1 MRDKK
6 GPVNKRVDF
15 LSNKL
20 NKYSIRKFTVG
31 TASILIG
38 SLMYLGTQQEA
49 EAAENNIENPTTL
62 KDNVQSKEVK
72 IEEVTNKD
80 TAPQGVEAKS
90 EVTSNKDTIEHE
102 PSVKAEDISKK
113 EDTPKEVADVAEV
126 QPKSSVTHNAE
137 TPKVRKARSVDEG
150 SFDITRDS
158 KNVVESTPITI
169 QGKEHFE
176 GYGSVD
182 IQKKP
187 TDLGVSE
194 VTRFNVG
201 NESNGLIGA
210 LQLKNK
216 IDFSKDFN
224 FKVRVANNHQSNTTG
239 ADGWGF
245 LFSKGNAE
253 EYLTN
258 GGILGDKGLVN
269 SGGFKIDTGY
279 IYTSSMDKTEKQ
291 AGQGYRGYGAF
302 VKNDSSGN
310 SQMVGENID
319 KSKTNFL
326 NYADNS
332 TNTSDGK
339 FHGQRL
345 NDVILTYV
353 ASTGKMRAEYA
364 GKTWETSITDL
375 GLSKNQAYNF
385 LITSS
390 QRWGLNQGINANGW
404 MRTDLKGSEF
414 TFTPEAPKTITELEK
429 KVEEIPFKKERKF
442 NPDLAPGTEKVTRE
456 GQKGEKTI
464 TTPTL
469 KNPLTGVIISKG
481 EPKEEI
487 TKDPINELTEYG
499 PETIAPGHRDEFDPK
514 LPTGE
519 KEEVPGKPGIK
530 NPETGDVVR
539 PPVDS
544 VTKYGPVKGDSI
556 VEKEEIPFE
565 KERKFNPD
573 LAPGTEKVTRE
584 GQKGEKT
591 ITTPTLKNPL
601 TGEIISKGESKEEI
615 TKDPINELTEYGPE
629 TITPGHRDEF
639 DPKLPTGE
647 KEEVPGKPG
656 IKNPE
661 TGDIVRPPV
670 DSVTKYGPV
679 KGDSI
684 VEKEEIPFEK
694 ERKFNPDLAPGTEK
708 VTREGQKG
716 EKTITTPT
724 PTLKN
729 PLTGEIISKGESKE
743 EITKDPINELTEYGP
758 ETIAPGHR
766 DEFDPKLPIG
776 EKEEVPGKP
785 GIKNPE
791 TGDVVRPP
799 VDSVTKYGPVK
810 GDSIVEKEE
819 IPFEKERK
827 FNPDLAPGTEKV
839 TREGQK
845 GEKTITTPTLKNPLT
860 GVIISKGEPKEEIT
874 KDPINEL
881 TEYGPETITP
891 GHRDEFDPKL
901 PTGEKEEVPGKPGI
915 KNPETGDVVRPPV
928 DSVTKY
934 GPVKGDSIVEKE
946 EIPFKKER
954 KFNPDLAPGTE
965 KVTREGQKGEKTI
978 TTPTLKNPLTGEIIS
993 KGESKEEI
1001 TKDPINELTEYG
1013 PETITPGHRDEFDPK
1028 LPTGEKEEVPGK
1040 PGIKNPETG
1049 DVVRPPVDSVTK
1061 YGPVKGD
1068 SIVEKEEIPFK
1079 KERKFNP
1086 DLAPGTEKV
1095 TREGQKGEKTITTPT
1110 LKNPLTGEIIS
1121 KGESKEEIT
1130 KDPINELT
1138 EYGPET
1144 ITPGHRD
1151 EFDPKLPTGEK
1162 EEVPGKPGIK
1172 NPETGD
1178 VVRPPVD
1185 SVTKYGPVK
1194 GDSIVEKE
1202 EIPFE
1207 KERKFN
1213 PDLAPGTEKVTREGQ
1228 KGEKTITTPTLK
1240 NPLTGEIISKG
1251 ESKEE
1256 ITKDPINELTEYG
1269 PETITPGHRDEF
1281 DPKLPTG
1288 EKEEVP
1294 DKPGIKN
1301 PETGDVVRPP
1311 VDSVTKYGPVKGDSI
1326 VEKEEIP
1333 FEKERKF
1340 NPDLAPGTEKVTR
1353 EGQKGEKTITTP
1365 TLKNP
1370 LTGEIISKGES
1381 KEEITKDPVNELTEF
1396 GGEKIPQGH
1405 KDIFDPNLPTDQTE
1419 KVPGKPGIK
1428 NPDTGKVI
1436 EEPVDDVIKHGP
1448 KTGTPE
1454 TKTVEIPFETKR
1466 EFNPKLQPGEER
1478 VKQEGQPGSK
1488 TITTPITVN
1497 PLTGEKVGEGQPTEE
1512 ITKQPVDK
1520 IVEFGGEKPKD
1531 PKGPE
1536 NPEKPSRPTHP
1547 SGPVNPNNPG
1557 LSKDRAKP
1565 NGPVHSMDK
1574 NDKVKKSKIA
1584 KESVANQ
1591 EKKRAELPKT
1601 GLESTQKG
1609 LIFSSIIGIAGLML
1623 LARRRKN

>member
-102 PSVKAEDISKK
+102 ASVKAEDISKK
-113 EDTPKEVADVAEV
+113 EDTPKEVANVAEV

-137 TPKVRKARSVDEG
+137 APKVRKARSVDEG

-182 IQKKP
+182 IQKNP

-469 KNPLTGVIISKG
+469 KNPLTG
-481 EPKEEI
+481 
-487 TKDPINELTEYG
+487 
-499 PETIAPGHRDEFDPK
+499 
-514 LPTGE
+514 
-519 KEEVPGKPGIK
+519 
-530 NPETGDVVR
+530 
-539 PPVDS
+539 
-544 VTKYGPVKGDSI
+544 
-556 VEKEEIPFE
+556 
-565 KERKFNPD
+565 
-573 LAPGTEKVTRE
+573 
-584 GQKGEKT
+584 
-591 ITTPTLKNPL
+591 
-601 TGEIISKGESKEEI
+601 EIISKGESKEEI
-615 TKDPINELTEYGPE
+615 TKDP
-629 TITPGHRDEF
+629 
-639 DPKLPTGE
+639 
-647 KEEVPGKPG
+647 
-656 IKNPE
+656 
-661 TGDIVRPPV
+661 
-670 DSVTKYGPV
+670 
-679 KGDSI
+679 
-684 VEKEEIPFEK
+684 
-694 ERKFNPDLAPGTEK
+694 
-708 VTREGQKG
+708 
-716 EKTITTPT
+716 
-724 PTLKN
+724 
-729 PLTGEIISKGESKE
+729 
-743 EITKDPINELTEYGP
+743 
-758 ETIAPGHR
+758 
-766 DEFDPKLPIG
+766 
-776 EKEEVPGKP
+776 
-785 GIKNPE
+785 
-791 TGDVVRPP
+791 
-799 VDSVTKYGPVK
+799 
-810 GDSIVEKEE
+810 
-819 IPFEKERK
+819 
-827 FNPDLAPGTEKV
+827 
-839 TREGQK
+839 
-845 GEKTITTPTLKNPLT
+845 
-860 GVIISKGEPKEEIT
+860 
-874 KDPINEL
+874 
-881 TEYGPETITP
+881 
-891 GHRDEFDPKL
+891 
-901 PTGEKEEVPGKPGI
+901 
-915 KNPETGDVVRPPV
+915 
-928 DSVTKY
+928 
-934 GPVKGDSIVEKE
+934 
-946 EIPFKKER
+946 
-954 KFNPDLAPGTE
+954 
-965 KVTREGQKGEKTI
+965 
-978 TTPTLKNPLTGEIIS
+978 
-993 KGESKEEI
+993 
-1001 TKDPINELTEYG
+1001 
-1013 PETITPGHRDEFDPK
+1013 
-1028 LPTGEKEEVPGK
+1028 
-1040 PGIKNPETG
+1040 
-1049 DVVRPPVDSVTK
+1049 
-1061 YGPVKGD
+1061 
-1068 SIVEKEEIPFK
+1068 
-1079 KERKFNP
+1079 
-1086 DLAPGTEKV
+1086 
-1095 TREGQKGEKTITTPT
+1095 
-1110 LKNPLTGEIIS
+1110 
-1121 KGESKEEIT
+1121 
-1130 KDPINELT
+1130 
-1138 EYGPET
+1138 
-1144 ITPGHRD
+1144 
-1151 EFDPKLPTGEK
+1151 
-1162 EEVPGKPGIK
+1162 
-1172 NPETGD
+1172 
-1178 VVRPPVD
+1178 
-1185 SVTKYGPVK
+1185 
-1194 GDSIVEKE
+1194 
-1202 EIPFE
+1202 
-1207 KERKFN
+1207 
-1213 PDLAPGTEKVTREGQ
+1213 
-1228 KGEKTITTPTLK
+1228 
-1240 NPLTGEIISKG
+1240 
-1251 ESKEE
+1251 
-1256 ITKDPINELTEYG
+1256 
-1269 PETITPGHRDEF
+1269 
-1281 DPKLPTG
+1281 
-1288 EKEEVP
+1288 
-1294 DKPGIKN
+1294 
-1301 PETGDVVRPP
+1301 
-1311 VDSVTKYGPVKGDSI
+1311 
-1326 VEKEEIP
+1326 
-1333 FEKERKF
+1333 KF

>member
-102 PSVKAEDISKK
+102 ASVKAEDISKK
-113 EDTPKEVADVAEV
+113 EDTPKEVANVAEV

-137 TPKVRKARSVDEG
+137 APKVRKARSVDEG

-182 IQKKP
+182 IQKNP

-469 KNPLTGVIISKG
+469 KNPLTG
-481 EPKEEI
+481 
-487 TKDPINELTEYG
+487 
-499 PETIAPGHRDEFDPK
+499 
-514 LPTGE
+514 
-519 KEEVPGKPGIK
+519 
-530 NPETGDVVR
+530 
-539 PPVDS
+539 
-544 VTKYGPVKGDSI
+544 
-556 VEKEEIPFE
+556 
-565 KERKFNPD
+565 
-573 LAPGTEKVTRE
+573 
-584 GQKGEKT
+584 
-591 ITTPTLKNPL
+591 
-601 TGEIISKGESKEEI
+601 EIISKGESKEEI
-615 TKDPINELTEYGPE
+615 TKDPINELTEYGP
-629 TITPGHRDEF
+629 
-639 DPKLPTGE
+639 
-647 KEEVPGKPG
+647 
-656 IKNPE
+656 
-661 TGDIVRPPV
+661 
-670 DSVTKYGPV
+670 
-679 KGDSI
+679 
-684 VEKEEIPFEK
+684 
-694 ERKFNPDLAPGTEK
+694 
-708 VTREGQKG
+708 
-716 EKTITTPT
+716 
-724 PTLKN
+724 
-729 PLTGEIISKGESKE
+729 
-743 EITKDPINELTEYGP
+743 
-758 ETIAPGHR
+758 
-766 DEFDPKLPIG
+766 
-776 EKEEVPGKP
+776 
-785 GIKNPE
+785 
-791 TGDVVRPP
+791 
-799 VDSVTKYGPVK
+799 
-810 GDSIVEKEE
+810 
-819 IPFEKERK
+819 
-827 FNPDLAPGTEKV
+827 
-839 TREGQK
+839 
-845 GEKTITTPTLKNPLT
+845 
-860 GVIISKGEPKEEIT
+860 
-874 KDPINEL
+874 
-881 TEYGPETITP
+881 P

-1028 LPTGEKEEVPGK
+1028 LPTGEKEEVPG
-1040 PGIKNPETG
+1040 
-1049 DVVRPPVDSVTK
+1049 
-1061 YGPVKGD
+1061 
-1068 SIVEKEEIPFK
+1068 
-1079 KERKFNP
+1079 
-1086 DLAPGTEKV
+1086 
-1095 TREGQKGEKTITTPT
+1095 
-1110 LKNPLTGEIIS
+1110 
-1121 KGESKEEIT
+1121 
-1130 KDPINELT
+1130 
-1138 EYGPET
+1138 
-1144 ITPGHRD
+1144 
-1151 EFDPKLPTGEK
+1151 
-1162 EEVPGKPGIK
+1162 
-1172 NPETGD
+1172 
-1178 VVRPPVD
+1178 
-1185 SVTKYGPVK
+1185 
-1194 GDSIVEKE
+1194 
-1202 EIPFE
+1202 
-1207 KERKFN
+1207 
-1213 PDLAPGTEKVTREGQ
+1213 
-1228 KGEKTITTPTLK
+1228 
-1240 NPLTGEIISKG
+1240 
-1251 ESKEE
+1251 
-1256 ITKDPINELTEYG
+1256 
-1269 PETITPGHRDEF
+1269 
-1281 DPKLPTG
+1281 
-1288 EKEEVP
+1288 
-1294 DKPGIKN
+1294 KPGIKN

>member
-102 PSVKAEDISKK
+102 ASVKAEDISKK
-113 EDTPKEVADVAEV
+113 EDTPKEVANVAEV

-137 TPKVRKARSVDEG
+137 APKVRKARSVDEG

-182 IQKKP
+182 IQKNP

-353 ASTGKMRAEYA
+353 ASTGKMREEYA

-469 KNPLTGVIISKG
+469 KNPLTG
-481 EPKEEI
+481 
-487 TKDPINELTEYG
+487 
-499 PETIAPGHRDEFDPK
+499 
-514 LPTGE
+514 
-519 KEEVPGKPGIK
+519 
-530 NPETGDVVR
+530 
-539 PPVDS
+539 
-544 VTKYGPVKGDSI
+544 
-556 VEKEEIPFE
+556 
-565 KERKFNPD
+565 
-573 LAPGTEKVTRE
+573 
-584 GQKGEKT
+584 
-591 ITTPTLKNPL
+591 
-601 TGEIISKGESKEEI
+601 EIISKGESKEEI
-615 TKDPINELTEYGPE
+615 TKDPINELTEY
-629 TITPGHRDEF
+629 
-639 DPKLPTGE
+639 
-647 KEEVPGKPG
+647 
-656 IKNPE
+656 
-661 TGDIVRPPV
+661 
-670 DSVTKYGPV
+670 
-679 KGDSI
+679 
-684 VEKEEIPFEK
+684 
-694 ERKFNPDLAPGTEK
+694 
-708 VTREGQKG
+708 
-716 EKTITTPT
+716 
-724 PTLKN
+724 
-729 PLTGEIISKGESKE
+729 
-743 EITKDPINELTEYGP
+743 
-758 ETIAPGHR
+758 
-766 DEFDPKLPIG
+766 
-776 EKEEVPGKP
+776 
-785 GIKNPE
+785 
-791 TGDVVRPP
+791 
-799 VDSVTKYGPVK
+799 
-810 GDSIVEKEE
+810 
-819 IPFEKERK
+819 
-827 FNPDLAPGTEKV
+827 
-839 TREGQK
+839 
-845 GEKTITTPTLKNPLT
+845 
-860 GVIISKGEPKEEIT
+860 
-874 KDPINEL
+874 
-881 TEYGPETITP
+881 
-891 GHRDEFDPKL
+891 
-901 PTGEKEEVPGKPGI
+901 
-915 KNPETGDVVRPPV
+915 
-928 DSVTKY
+928 
-934 GPVKGDSIVEKE
+934 
-946 EIPFKKER
+946 
-954 KFNPDLAPGTE
+954 
-965 KVTREGQKGEKTI
+965 
-978 TTPTLKNPLTGEIIS
+978 
-993 KGESKEEI
+993 
-1001 TKDPINELTEYG
+1001 
-1013 PETITPGHRDEFDPK
+1013 
-1028 LPTGEKEEVPGK
+1028 
-1040 PGIKNPETG
+1040 
-1049 DVVRPPVDSVTK
+1049 
-1061 YGPVKGD
+1061 
-1068 SIVEKEEIPFK
+1068 
-1079 KERKFNP
+1079 
-1086 DLAPGTEKV
+1086 
-1095 TREGQKGEKTITTPT
+1095 
-1110 LKNPLTGEIIS
+1110 
-1121 KGESKEEIT
+1121 
-1130 KDPINELT
+1130 
-1138 EYGPET
+1138 
-1144 ITPGHRD
+1144 
-1151 EFDPKLPTGEK
+1151 
-1162 EEVPGKPGIK
+1162 
-1172 NPETGD
+1172 
-1178 VVRPPVD
+1178 
-1185 SVTKYGPVK
+1185 
-1194 GDSIVEKE
+1194 
-1202 EIPFE
+1202 
-1207 KERKFN
+1207 
-1213 PDLAPGTEKVTREGQ
+1213 
-1228 KGEKTITTPTLK
+1228 
-1240 NPLTGEIISKG
+1240 
-1251 ESKEE
+1251 
-1256 ITKDPINELTEYG
+1256 
-1269 PETITPGHRDEF
+1269 
-1281 DPKLPTG
+1281 
-1288 EKEEVP
+1288 
-1294 DKPGIKN
+1294 
-1301 PETGDVVRPP
+1301 
-1311 VDSVTKYGPVKGDSI
+1311 
-1326 VEKEEIP
+1326 
-1333 FEKERKF
+1333 
-1340 NPDLAPGTEKVTR
+1340 
-1353 EGQKGEKTITTP
+1353 
-1365 TLKNP
+1365 
-1370 LTGEIISKGES
+1370 
-1381 KEEITKDPVNELTEF
+1381 

>member
-1 MRDKK
+1 M
-6 GPVNKRVDF
+6 
-15 LSNKL
+15 
-20 NKYSIRKFTVG
+20 
-31 TASILIG
+31 
-38 SLMYLGTQQEA
+38 
-49 EAAENNIENPTTL
+49 
-62 KDNVQSKEVK
+62 
-72 IEEVTNKD
+72 
-80 TAPQGVEAKS
+80 
-90 EVTSNKDTIEHE
+90 
-102 PSVKAEDISKK
+102 
-113 EDTPKEVADVAEV
+113 
-126 QPKSSVTHNAE
+126 
-137 TPKVRKARSVDEG
+137 
-150 SFDITRDS
+150 
-158 KNVVESTPITI
+158 
-169 QGKEHFE
+169 
-176 GYGSVD
+176 
-182 IQKKP
+182 
-187 TDLGVSE
+187 
-194 VTRFNVG
+194 
-201 NESNGLIGA
+201 IGA

-615 TKDPINELTEYGPE
+615 TKDP
-629 TITPGHRDEF
+629 
-639 DPKLPTGE
+639 
-647 KEEVPGKPG
+647 
-656 IKNPE
+656 
-661 TGDIVRPPV
+661 
-670 DSVTKYGPV
+670 
-679 KGDSI
+679 
-684 VEKEEIPFEK
+684 
-694 ERKFNPDLAPGTEK
+694 
-708 VTREGQKG
+708 
-716 EKTITTPT
+716 
-724 PTLKN
+724 
-729 PLTGEIISKGESKE
+729 
-743 EITKDPINELTEYGP
+743 
-758 ETIAPGHR
+758 
-766 DEFDPKLPIG
+766 
-776 EKEEVPGKP
+776 
-785 GIKNPE
+785 
-791 TGDVVRPP
+791 
-799 VDSVTKYGPVK
+799 
-810 GDSIVEKEE
+810 
-819 IPFEKERK
+819 
-827 FNPDLAPGTEKV
+827 
-839 TREGQK
+839 
-845 GEKTITTPTLKNPLT
+845 
-860 GVIISKGEPKEEIT
+860 
-874 KDPINEL
+874 
-881 TEYGPETITP
+881 
-891 GHRDEFDPKL
+891 
-901 PTGEKEEVPGKPGI
+901 
-915 KNPETGDVVRPPV
+915 
-928 DSVTKY
+928 
-934 GPVKGDSIVEKE
+934 
-946 EIPFKKER
+946 
-954 KFNPDLAPGTE
+954 
-965 KVTREGQKGEKTI
+965 
-978 TTPTLKNPLTGEIIS
+978 
-993 KGESKEEI
+993 
-1001 TKDPINELTEYG
+1001 
-1013 PETITPGHRDEFDPK
+1013 
-1028 LPTGEKEEVPGK
+1028 
-1040 PGIKNPETG
+1040 
-1049 DVVRPPVDSVTK
+1049 
-1061 YGPVKGD
+1061 
-1068 SIVEKEEIPFK
+1068 
-1079 KERKFNP
+1079 
-1086 DLAPGTEKV
+1086 
-1095 TREGQKGEKTITTPT
+1095 
-1110 LKNPLTGEIIS
+1110 
-1121 KGESKEEIT
+1121 
-1130 KDPINELT
+1130 
-1138 EYGPET
+1138 
-1144 ITPGHRD
+1144 
-1151 EFDPKLPTGEK
+1151 
-1162 EEVPGKPGIK
+1162 
-1172 NPETGD
+1172 
-1178 VVRPPVD
+1178 
-1185 SVTKYGPVK
+1185 
-1194 GDSIVEKE
+1194 
-1202 EIPFE
+1202 
-1207 KERKFN
+1207 
-1213 PDLAPGTEKVTREGQ
+1213 
-1228 KGEKTITTPTLK
+1228 
-1240 NPLTGEIISKG
+1240 
-1251 ESKEE
+1251 
-1256 ITKDPINELTEYG
+1256 
-1269 PETITPGHRDEF
+1269 
-1281 DPKLPTG
+1281 
-1288 EKEEVP
+1288 
-1294 DKPGIKN
+1294 
-1301 PETGDVVRPP
+1301 
-1311 VDSVTKYGPVKGDSI
+1311 
-1326 VEKEEIP
+1326 
-1333 FEKERKF
+1333 
-1340 NPDLAPGTEKVTR
+1340 
-1353 EGQKGEKTITTP
+1353 
-1365 TLKNP
+1365 
-1370 LTGEIISKGES
+1370 
-1381 KEEITKDPVNELTEF
+1381 VNELTEF

>member
-80 TAPQGVEAKS
+80 TAPQGIEAKS

-113 EDTPKEVADVAEV
+113 EDTPKEVANVAEV

-169 QGKEHFE
+169 KGKEHFE

-182 IQKKP
+182 IQKNP

-253 EYLTN
+253 EYLNN
-258 GGILGDKGLVN
+258 GGILGNKGMEN
-269 SGGFKIDTGY
+269 TGGFKIDTGF
-279 IYTSSMDKTEKQ
+279 IYTSSMDKSEKQ

-319 KSKTNFL
+319 KPKTNFL

-332 TNTSDGK
+332 TNISDGK

-375 GLSKNQAYNF
+375 GLSKNQTYNF

-414 TFTPEAPKTITELEK
+414 TFTPEVSKTITELEK
-429 KVEEIPFKKERKF
+429 KV
-442 NPDLAPGTEKVTRE
+442 
-456 GQKGEKTI
+456 
-464 TTPTL
+464 
-469 KNPLTGVIISKG
+469 
-481 EPKEEI
+481 
-487 TKDPINELTEYG
+487 
-499 PETIAPGHRDEFDPK
+499 
-514 LPTGE
+514 
-519 KEEVPGKPGIK
+519 
-530 NPETGDVVR
+530 
-539 PPVDS
+539 
-544 VTKYGPVKGDSI
+544 
-556 VEKEEIPFE
+556 EEIPFE

-615 TKDPINELTEYGPE
+615 TKDP
-629 TITPGHRDEF
+629 
-639 DPKLPTGE
+639 
-647 KEEVPGKPG
+647 V
-656 IKNPE
+656 
-661 TGDIVRPPV
+661 
-670 DSVTKYGPV
+670 
-679 KGDSI
+679 
-684 VEKEEIPFEK
+684 
-694 ERKFNPDLAPGTEK
+694 
-708 VTREGQKG
+708 
-716 EKTITTPT
+716 
-724 PTLKN
+724 
-729 PLTGEIISKGESKE
+729 
-743 EITKDPINELTEYGP
+743 NELTEYGP

-766 DEFDPKLPIG
+766 DEFDPKLP
-776 EKEEVPGKP
+776 
-785 GIKNPE
+785 
-791 TGDVVRPP
+791 
-799 VDSVTKYGPVK
+799 
-810 GDSIVEKEE
+810 
-819 IPFEKERK
+819 
-827 FNPDLAPGTEKV
+827 
-839 TREGQK
+839 
-845 GEKTITTPTLKNPLT
+845 
-860 GVIISKGEPKEEIT
+860 
-874 KDPINEL
+874 
-881 TEYGPETITP
+881 
-891 GHRDEFDPKL
+891 
-901 PTGEKEEVPGKPGI
+901 TGEKEEVPG
-915 KNPETGDVVRPPV
+915 
-928 DSVTKY
+928 
-934 GPVKGDSIVEKE
+934 
-946 EIPFKKER
+946 
-954 KFNPDLAPGTE
+954 
-965 KVTREGQKGEKTI
+965 
-978 TTPTLKNPLTGEIIS
+978 
-993 KGESKEEI
+993 
-1001 TKDPINELTEYG
+1001 
-1013 PETITPGHRDEFDPK
+1013 
-1028 LPTGEKEEVPGK
+1028 
-1040 PGIKNPETG
+1040 
-1049 DVVRPPVDSVTK
+1049 
-1061 YGPVKGD
+1061 
-1068 SIVEKEEIPFK
+1068 
-1079 KERKFNP
+1079 
-1086 DLAPGTEKV
+1086 
-1095 TREGQKGEKTITTPT
+1095 
-1110 LKNPLTGEIIS
+1110 
-1121 KGESKEEIT
+1121 
-1130 KDPINELT
+1130 
-1138 EYGPET
+1138 
-1144 ITPGHRD
+1144 
-1151 EFDPKLPTGEK
+1151 
-1162 EEVPGKPGIK
+1162 
-1172 NPETGD
+1172 
-1178 VVRPPVD
+1178 
-1185 SVTKYGPVK
+1185 
-1194 GDSIVEKE
+1194 
-1202 EIPFE
+1202 
-1207 KERKFN
+1207 
-1213 PDLAPGTEKVTREGQ
+1213 
-1228 KGEKTITTPTLK
+1228 
-1240 NPLTGEIISKG
+1240 
-1251 ESKEE
+1251 
-1256 ITKDPINELTEYG
+1256 
-1269 PETITPGHRDEF
+1269 
-1281 DPKLPTG
+1281 
-1288 EKEEVP
+1288 
-1294 DKPGIKN
+1294 KPGIKN

-1478 VKQEGQPGSK
+1478 VKQEGQTGSK

-1520 IVEFGGEKPKD
+1520 IVEFGGEKSKD

-1536 NPEKPSRPTHP
+1536 KSEKPSRPTHP
-1547 SGPVNPNNPG
+1547 SGPVNPDNPG
-1557 LSKDRAKP
+1557 LSKDRVKP
-1565 NGPVHSMDK
+1565 NDPVHSMDK

-1601 GLESTQKG
+1601 GVESTQKG

>member
-62 KDNVQSKEVK
+62 KDNVQLKEVK

-182 IQKKP
+182 IQKKS

-429 KVEEIPFKKERKF
+429 KVEEIPFK
-442 NPDLAPGTEKVTRE
+442 
-456 GQKGEKTI
+456 
-464 TTPTL
+464 
-469 KNPLTGVIISKG
+469 
-481 EPKEEI
+481 
-487 TKDPINELTEYG
+487 
-499 PETIAPGHRDEFDPK
+499 
-514 LPTGE
+514 
-519 KEEVPGKPGIK
+519 
-530 NPETGDVVR
+530 
-539 PPVDS
+539 
-544 VTKYGPVKGDSI
+544 
-556 VEKEEIPFE
+556 
-565 KERKFNPD
+565 
-573 LAPGTEKVTRE
+573 
-584 GQKGEKT
+584 
-591 ITTPTLKNPL
+591 
-601 TGEIISKGESKEEI
+601 
-615 TKDPINELTEYGPE
+615 
-629 TITPGHRDEF
+629 
-639 DPKLPTGE
+639 
-647 KEEVPGKPG
+647 
-656 IKNPE
+656 
-661 TGDIVRPPV
+661 
-670 DSVTKYGPV
+670 
-679 KGDSI
+679 
-684 VEKEEIPFEK
+684 
-694 ERKFNPDLAPGTEK
+694 
-708 VTREGQKG
+708 
-716 EKTITTPT
+716 
-724 PTLKN
+724 
-729 PLTGEIISKGESKE
+729 
-743 EITKDPINELTEYGP
+743 
-758 ETIAPGHR
+758 
-766 DEFDPKLPIG
+766 
-776 EKEEVPGKP
+776 
-785 GIKNPE
+785 
-791 TGDVVRPP
+791 
-799 VDSVTKYGPVK
+799 
-810 GDSIVEKEE
+810 
-819 IPFEKERK
+819 
-827 FNPDLAPGTEKV
+827 
-839 TREGQK
+839 
-845 GEKTITTPTLKNPLT
+845 
-860 GVIISKGEPKEEIT
+860 
-874 KDPINEL
+874 
-881 TEYGPETITP
+881 
-891 GHRDEFDPKL
+891 
-901 PTGEKEEVPGKPGI
+901 
-915 KNPETGDVVRPPV
+915 
-928 DSVTKY
+928 
-934 GPVKGDSIVEKE
+934 
-946 EIPFKKER
+946 
-954 KFNPDLAPGTE
+954 
-965 KVTREGQKGEKTI
+965 
-978 TTPTLKNPLTGEIIS
+978 
-993 KGESKEEI
+993 
-1001 TKDPINELTEYG
+1001 
-1013 PETITPGHRDEFDPK
+1013 
-1028 LPTGEKEEVPGK
+1028 
-1040 PGIKNPETG
+1040 
-1049 DVVRPPVDSVTK
+1049 
-1061 YGPVKGD
+1061 
-1068 SIVEKEEIPFK
+1068 
-1079 KERKFNP
+1079 
-1086 DLAPGTEKV
+1086 
-1095 TREGQKGEKTITTPT
+1095 
-1110 LKNPLTGEIIS
+1110 
-1121 KGESKEEIT
+1121 
-1130 KDPINELT
+1130 
-1138 EYGPET
+1138 
-1144 ITPGHRD
+1144 
-1151 EFDPKLPTGEK
+1151 
-1162 EEVPGKPGIK
+1162 
-1172 NPETGD
+1172 
-1178 VVRPPVD
+1178 
-1185 SVTKYGPVK
+1185 
-1194 GDSIVEKE
+1194 
-1202 EIPFE
+1202 
-1207 KERKFN
+1207 
-1213 PDLAPGTEKVTREGQ
+1213 
-1228 KGEKTITTPTLK
+1228 
-1240 NPLTGEIISKG
+1240 
-1251 ESKEE
+1251 
-1256 ITKDPINELTEYG
+1256 
-1269 PETITPGHRDEF
+1269 
-1281 DPKLPTG
+1281 
-1288 EKEEVP
+1288 
-1294 DKPGIKN
+1294 
-1301 PETGDVVRPP
+1301 
-1311 VDSVTKYGPVKGDSI
+1311 
-1326 VEKEEIP
+1326 
-1333 FEKERKF
+1333 KERKF

>member
-1 MRDKK
+1 M
-6 GPVNKRVDF
+6 
-15 LSNKL
+15 
-20 NKYSIRKFTVG
+20 
-31 TASILIG
+31 
-38 SLMYLGTQQEA
+38 
-49 EAAENNIENPTTL
+49 
-62 KDNVQSKEVK
+62 
-72 IEEVTNKD
+72 
-80 TAPQGVEAKS
+80 
-90 EVTSNKDTIEHE
+90 
-102 PSVKAEDISKK
+102 
-113 EDTPKEVADVAEV
+113 
-126 QPKSSVTHNAE
+126 
-137 TPKVRKARSVDEG
+137 
-150 SFDITRDS
+150 
-158 KNVVESTPITI
+158 
-169 QGKEHFE
+169 
-176 GYGSVD
+176 
-182 IQKKP
+182 
-187 TDLGVSE
+187 
-194 VTRFNVG
+194 
-201 NESNGLIGA
+201 IGA

-429 KVEEIPFKKERKF
+429 KVEEIPFEKERKF

-519 KEEVPGKPGIK
+519 KEEVPG
-530 NPETGDVVR
+530 
-539 PPVDS
+539 
-544 VTKYGPVKGDSI
+544 
-556 VEKEEIPFE
+556 
-565 KERKFNPD
+565 
-573 LAPGTEKVTRE
+573 
-584 GQKGEKT
+584 
-591 ITTPTLKNPL
+591 
-601 TGEIISKGESKEEI
+601 
-615 TKDPINELTEYGPE
+615 
-629 TITPGHRDEF
+629 
-639 DPKLPTGE
+639 
-647 KEEVPGKPG
+647 
-656 IKNPE
+656 
-661 TGDIVRPPV
+661 
-670 DSVTKYGPV
+670 
-679 KGDSI
+679 
-684 VEKEEIPFEK
+684 
-694 ERKFNPDLAPGTEK
+694 
-708 VTREGQKG
+708 
-716 EKTITTPT
+716 
-724 PTLKN
+724 
-729 PLTGEIISKGESKE
+729 
-743 EITKDPINELTEYGP
+743 
-758 ETIAPGHR
+758 
-766 DEFDPKLPIG
+766 
-776 EKEEVPGKP
+776 
-785 GIKNPE
+785 
-791 TGDVVRPP
+791 
-799 VDSVTKYGPVK
+799 
-810 GDSIVEKEE
+810 
-819 IPFEKERK
+819 
-827 FNPDLAPGTEKV
+827 
-839 TREGQK
+839 
-845 GEKTITTPTLKNPLT
+845 
-860 GVIISKGEPKEEIT
+860 
-874 KDPINEL
+874 
-881 TEYGPETITP
+881 
-891 GHRDEFDPKL
+891 
-901 PTGEKEEVPGKPGI
+901 
-915 KNPETGDVVRPPV
+915 
-928 DSVTKY
+928 
-934 GPVKGDSIVEKE
+934 
-946 EIPFKKER
+946 
-954 KFNPDLAPGTE
+954 
-965 KVTREGQKGEKTI
+965 
-978 TTPTLKNPLTGEIIS
+978 
-993 KGESKEEI
+993 
-1001 TKDPINELTEYG
+1001 
-1013 PETITPGHRDEFDPK
+1013 
-1028 LPTGEKEEVPGK
+1028 
-1040 PGIKNPETG
+1040 
-1049 DVVRPPVDSVTK
+1049 
-1061 YGPVKGD
+1061 
-1068 SIVEKEEIPFK
+1068 
-1079 KERKFNP
+1079 
-1086 DLAPGTEKV
+1086 
-1095 TREGQKGEKTITTPT
+1095 
-1110 LKNPLTGEIIS
+1110 
-1121 KGESKEEIT
+1121 
-1130 KDPINELT
+1130 
-1138 EYGPET
+1138 
-1144 ITPGHRD
+1144 
-1151 EFDPKLPTGEK
+1151 
-1162 EEVPGKPGIK
+1162 
-1172 NPETGD
+1172 
-1178 VVRPPVD
+1178 
-1185 SVTKYGPVK
+1185 
-1194 GDSIVEKE
+1194 
-1202 EIPFE
+1202 
-1207 KERKFN
+1207 
-1213 PDLAPGTEKVTREGQ
+1213 
-1228 KGEKTITTPTLK
+1228 
-1240 NPLTGEIISKG
+1240 
-1251 ESKEE
+1251 
-1256 ITKDPINELTEYG
+1256 
-1269 PETITPGHRDEF
+1269 
-1281 DPKLPTG
+1281 
-1288 EKEEVP
+1288 
-1294 DKPGIKN
+1294 KPGIKN

>member
-102 PSVKAEDISKK
+102 ASVKAEDISKK
-113 EDTPKEVADVAEV
+113 EDTPKEVANVAEV

-137 TPKVRKARSVDEG
+137 APKVRKARSVDEG

-182 IQKKP
+182 IQKNP

-469 KNPLTGVIISKG
+469 KNPLTG
-481 EPKEEI
+481 
-487 TKDPINELTEYG
+487 
-499 PETIAPGHRDEFDPK
+499 
-514 LPTGE
+514 
-519 KEEVPGKPGIK
+519 
-530 NPETGDVVR
+530 
-539 PPVDS
+539 
-544 VTKYGPVKGDSI
+544 
-556 VEKEEIPFE
+556 
-565 KERKFNPD
+565 
-573 LAPGTEKVTRE
+573 
-584 GQKGEKT
+584 
-591 ITTPTLKNPL
+591 
-601 TGEIISKGESKEEI
+601 EIISKGESKEEI
-615 TKDPINELTEYGPE
+615 TKDP
-629 TITPGHRDEF
+629 
-639 DPKLPTGE
+639 
-647 KEEVPGKPG
+647 
-656 IKNPE
+656 
-661 TGDIVRPPV
+661 
-670 DSVTKYGPV
+670 
-679 KGDSI
+679 
-684 VEKEEIPFEK
+684 
-694 ERKFNPDLAPGTEK
+694 
-708 VTREGQKG
+708 
-716 EKTITTPT
+716 
-724 PTLKN
+724 
-729 PLTGEIISKGESKE
+729 
-743 EITKDPINELTEYGP
+743 
-758 ETIAPGHR
+758 
-766 DEFDPKLPIG
+766 
-776 EKEEVPGKP
+776 
-785 GIKNPE
+785 
-791 TGDVVRPP
+791 
-799 VDSVTKYGPVK
+799 
-810 GDSIVEKEE
+810 
-819 IPFEKERK
+819 
-827 FNPDLAPGTEKV
+827 
-839 TREGQK
+839 
-845 GEKTITTPTLKNPLT
+845 
-860 GVIISKGEPKEEIT
+860 
-874 KDPINEL
+874 
-881 TEYGPETITP
+881 
-891 GHRDEFDPKL
+891 
-901 PTGEKEEVPGKPGI
+901 
-915 KNPETGDVVRPPV
+915 
-928 DSVTKY
+928 
-934 GPVKGDSIVEKE
+934 
-946 EIPFKKER
+946 
-954 KFNPDLAPGTE
+954 
-965 KVTREGQKGEKTI
+965 
-978 TTPTLKNPLTGEIIS
+978 
-993 KGESKEEI
+993 
-1001 TKDPINELTEYG
+1001 
-1013 PETITPGHRDEFDPK
+1013 
-1028 LPTGEKEEVPGK
+1028 
-1040 PGIKNPETG
+1040 
-1049 DVVRPPVDSVTK
+1049 
-1061 YGPVKGD
+1061 
-1068 SIVEKEEIPFK
+1068 
-1079 KERKFNP
+1079 
-1086 DLAPGTEKV
+1086 
-1095 TREGQKGEKTITTPT
+1095 
-1110 LKNPLTGEIIS
+1110 
-1121 KGESKEEIT
+1121 
-1130 KDPINELT
+1130 
-1138 EYGPET
+1138 
-1144 ITPGHRD
+1144 
-1151 EFDPKLPTGEK
+1151 
-1162 EEVPGKPGIK
+1162 
-1172 NPETGD
+1172 
-1178 VVRPPVD
+1178 
-1185 SVTKYGPVK
+1185 
-1194 GDSIVEKE
+1194 
-1202 EIPFE
+1202 
-1207 KERKFN
+1207 
-1213 PDLAPGTEKVTREGQ
+1213 
-1228 KGEKTITTPTLK
+1228 
-1240 NPLTGEIISKG
+1240 
-1251 ESKEE
+1251 
-1256 ITKDPINELTEYG
+1256 
-1269 PETITPGHRDEF
+1269 
-1281 DPKLPTG
+1281 
-1288 EKEEVP
+1288 
-1294 DKPGIKN
+1294 
-1301 PETGDVVRPP
+1301 
-1311 VDSVTKYGPVKGDSI
+1311 
-1326 VEKEEIP
+1326 
-1333 FEKERKF
+1333 ERKF

>member
-102 PSVKAEDISKK
+102 ASVKAEDISKK
-113 EDTPKEVADVAEV
+113 EDTPKEVANVAEV

-137 TPKVRKARSVDEG
+137 APKVRKARSVDEG

-182 IQKKP
+182 IQKNP

-442 NPDLAPGTEKVTRE
+442 NPDLAPG
-456 GQKGEKTI
+456 
-464 TTPTL
+464 
-469 KNPLTGVIISKG
+469 
-481 EPKEEI
+481 
-487 TKDPINELTEYG
+487 
-499 PETIAPGHRDEFDPK
+499 HRDEFDPK

-647 KEEVPGKPG
+647 KEEVPG
-656 IKNPE
+656 
-661 TGDIVRPPV
+661 
-670 DSVTKYGPV
+670 
-679 KGDSI
+679 
-684 VEKEEIPFEK
+684 
-694 ERKFNPDLAPGTEK
+694 
-708 VTREGQKG
+708 
-716 EKTITTPT
+716 
-724 PTLKN
+724 
-729 PLTGEIISKGESKE
+729 
-743 EITKDPINELTEYGP
+743 
-758 ETIAPGHR
+758 
-766 DEFDPKLPIG
+766 
-776 EKEEVPGKP
+776 
-785 GIKNPE
+785 
-791 TGDVVRPP
+791 
-799 VDSVTKYGPVK
+799 
-810 GDSIVEKEE
+810 
-819 IPFEKERK
+819 
-827 FNPDLAPGTEKV
+827 
-839 TREGQK
+839 
-845 GEKTITTPTLKNPLT
+845 
-860 GVIISKGEPKEEIT
+860 
-874 KDPINEL
+874 
-881 TEYGPETITP
+881 
-891 GHRDEFDPKL
+891 
-901 PTGEKEEVPGKPGI
+901 
-915 KNPETGDVVRPPV
+915 
-928 DSVTKY
+928 
-934 GPVKGDSIVEKE
+934 
-946 EIPFKKER
+946 
-954 KFNPDLAPGTE
+954 
-965 KVTREGQKGEKTI
+965 
-978 TTPTLKNPLTGEIIS
+978 
-993 KGESKEEI
+993 
-1001 TKDPINELTEYG
+1001 
-1013 PETITPGHRDEFDPK
+1013 
-1028 LPTGEKEEVPGK
+1028 
-1040 PGIKNPETG
+1040 
-1049 DVVRPPVDSVTK
+1049 
-1061 YGPVKGD
+1061 
-1068 SIVEKEEIPFK
+1068 
-1079 KERKFNP
+1079 
-1086 DLAPGTEKV
+1086 
-1095 TREGQKGEKTITTPT
+1095 
-1110 LKNPLTGEIIS
+1110 
-1121 KGESKEEIT
+1121 
-1130 KDPINELT
+1130 
-1138 EYGPET
+1138 
-1144 ITPGHRD
+1144 
-1151 EFDPKLPTGEK
+1151 
-1162 EEVPGKPGIK
+1162 
-1172 NPETGD
+1172 
-1178 VVRPPVD
+1178 
-1185 SVTKYGPVK
+1185 
-1194 GDSIVEKE
+1194 
-1202 EIPFE
+1202 
-1207 KERKFN
+1207 
-1213 PDLAPGTEKVTREGQ
+1213 
-1228 KGEKTITTPTLK
+1228 
-1240 NPLTGEIISKG
+1240 
-1251 ESKEE
+1251 
-1256 ITKDPINELTEYG
+1256 
-1269 PETITPGHRDEF
+1269 
-1281 DPKLPTG
+1281 
-1288 EKEEVP
+1288 
-1294 DKPGIKN
+1294 KPGIKN

-1488 TITTPITVN
+1488 AITTPITVN

>member
-1 MRDKK
+1 M
-6 GPVNKRVDF
+6 
-15 LSNKL
+15 
-20 NKYSIRKFTVG
+20 
-31 TASILIG
+31 
-38 SLMYLGTQQEA
+38 
-49 EAAENNIENPTTL
+49 
-62 KDNVQSKEVK
+62 
-72 IEEVTNKD
+72 
-80 TAPQGVEAKS
+80 
-90 EVTSNKDTIEHE
+90 
-102 PSVKAEDISKK
+102 
-113 EDTPKEVADVAEV
+113 
-126 QPKSSVTHNAE
+126 
-137 TPKVRKARSVDEG
+137 
-150 SFDITRDS
+150 
-158 KNVVESTPITI
+158 
-169 QGKEHFE
+169 
-176 GYGSVD
+176 
-182 IQKKP
+182 
-187 TDLGVSE
+187 
-194 VTRFNVG
+194 
-201 NESNGLIGA
+201 IGA

-481 EPKEEI
+481 E
-487 TKDPINELTEYG
+487 
-499 PETIAPGHRDEFDPK
+499 
-514 LPTGE
+514 
-519 KEEVPGKPGIK
+519 
-530 NPETGDVVR
+530 
-539 PPVDS
+539 
-544 VTKYGPVKGDSI
+544 
-556 VEKEEIPFE
+556 
-565 KERKFNPD
+565 
-573 LAPGTEKVTRE
+573 
-584 GQKGEKT
+584 
-591 ITTPTLKNPL
+591 
-601 TGEIISKGESKEEI
+601 SKEEI

-647 KEEVPGKPG
+647 KEEVPG
-656 IKNPE
+656 
-661 TGDIVRPPV
+661 
-670 DSVTKYGPV
+670 
-679 KGDSI
+679 
-684 VEKEEIPFEK
+684 
-694 ERKFNPDLAPGTEK
+694 
-708 VTREGQKG
+708 
-716 EKTITTPT
+716 
-724 PTLKN
+724 
-729 PLTGEIISKGESKE
+729 
-743 EITKDPINELTEYGP
+743 
-758 ETIAPGHR
+758 
-766 DEFDPKLPIG
+766 
-776 EKEEVPGKP
+776 
-785 GIKNPE
+785 
-791 TGDVVRPP
+791 
-799 VDSVTKYGPVK
+799 
-810 GDSIVEKEE
+810 
-819 IPFEKERK
+819 
-827 FNPDLAPGTEKV
+827 
-839 TREGQK
+839 
-845 GEKTITTPTLKNPLT
+845 
-860 GVIISKGEPKEEIT
+860 
-874 KDPINEL
+874 
-881 TEYGPETITP
+881 
-891 GHRDEFDPKL
+891 
-901 PTGEKEEVPGKPGI
+901 
-915 KNPETGDVVRPPV
+915 
-928 DSVTKY
+928 
-934 GPVKGDSIVEKE
+934 
-946 EIPFKKER
+946 
-954 KFNPDLAPGTE
+954 
-965 KVTREGQKGEKTI
+965 
-978 TTPTLKNPLTGEIIS
+978 
-993 KGESKEEI
+993 
-1001 TKDPINELTEYG
+1001 
-1013 PETITPGHRDEFDPK
+1013 
-1028 LPTGEKEEVPGK
+1028 
-1040 PGIKNPETG
+1040 
-1049 DVVRPPVDSVTK
+1049 
-1061 YGPVKGD
+1061 
-1068 SIVEKEEIPFK
+1068 
-1079 KERKFNP
+1079 
-1086 DLAPGTEKV
+1086 
-1095 TREGQKGEKTITTPT
+1095 
-1110 LKNPLTGEIIS
+1110 
-1121 KGESKEEIT
+1121 
-1130 KDPINELT
+1130 
-1138 EYGPET
+1138 
-1144 ITPGHRD
+1144 
-1151 EFDPKLPTGEK
+1151 
-1162 EEVPGKPGIK
+1162 
-1172 NPETGD
+1172 
-1178 VVRPPVD
+1178 
-1185 SVTKYGPVK
+1185 
-1194 GDSIVEKE
+1194 
-1202 EIPFE
+1202 
-1207 KERKFN
+1207 
-1213 PDLAPGTEKVTREGQ
+1213 
-1228 KGEKTITTPTLK
+1228 
-1240 NPLTGEIISKG
+1240 
-1251 ESKEE
+1251 
-1256 ITKDPINELTEYG
+1256 
-1269 PETITPGHRDEF
+1269 
-1281 DPKLPTG
+1281 
-1288 EKEEVP
+1288 
-1294 DKPGIKN
+1294 KPGIKN

>member
-102 PSVKAEDISKK
+102 ASVKAEDISKK
-113 EDTPKEVADVAEV
+113 EDTPKEVANVAEV

-137 TPKVRKARSVDEG
+137 APKVRKARSVDEG

-182 IQKKP
+182 IQKNP

-258 GGILGDKGLVN
+258 GGILGDKSLVN

-429 KVEEIPFKKERKF
+429 KVEEIPFK
-442 NPDLAPGTEKVTRE
+442 
-456 GQKGEKTI
+456 
-464 TTPTL
+464 
-469 KNPLTGVIISKG
+469 
-481 EPKEEI
+481 
-487 TKDPINELTEYG
+487 
-499 PETIAPGHRDEFDPK
+499 
-514 LPTGE
+514 
-519 KEEVPGKPGIK
+519 
-530 NPETGDVVR
+530 
-539 PPVDS
+539 
-544 VTKYGPVKGDSI
+544 
-556 VEKEEIPFE
+556 
-565 KERKFNPD
+565 
-573 LAPGTEKVTRE
+573 
-584 GQKGEKT
+584 
-591 ITTPTLKNPL
+591 
-601 TGEIISKGESKEEI
+601 
-615 TKDPINELTEYGPE
+615 
-629 TITPGHRDEF
+629 
-639 DPKLPTGE
+639 
-647 KEEVPGKPG
+647 
-656 IKNPE
+656 
-661 TGDIVRPPV
+661 
-670 DSVTKYGPV
+670 
-679 KGDSI
+679 
-684 VEKEEIPFEK
+684 
-694 ERKFNPDLAPGTEK
+694 
-708 VTREGQKG
+708 
-716 EKTITTPT
+716 
-724 PTLKN
+724 
-729 PLTGEIISKGESKE
+729 
-743 EITKDPINELTEYGP
+743 
-758 ETIAPGHR
+758 
-766 DEFDPKLPIG
+766 
-776 EKEEVPGKP
+776 
-785 GIKNPE
+785 
-791 TGDVVRPP
+791 
-799 VDSVTKYGPVK
+799 
-810 GDSIVEKEE
+810 
-819 IPFEKERK
+819 
-827 FNPDLAPGTEKV
+827 
-839 TREGQK
+839 
-845 GEKTITTPTLKNPLT
+845 
-860 GVIISKGEPKEEIT
+860 
-874 KDPINEL
+874 
-881 TEYGPETITP
+881 
-891 GHRDEFDPKL
+891 
-901 PTGEKEEVPGKPGI
+901 
-915 KNPETGDVVRPPV
+915 
-928 DSVTKY
+928 
-934 GPVKGDSIVEKE
+934 
-946 EIPFKKER
+946 
-954 KFNPDLAPGTE
+954 
-965 KVTREGQKGEKTI
+965 
-978 TTPTLKNPLTGEIIS
+978 
-993 KGESKEEI
+993 
-1001 TKDPINELTEYG
+1001 
-1013 PETITPGHRDEFDPK
+1013 
-1028 LPTGEKEEVPGK
+1028 
-1040 PGIKNPETG
+1040 
-1049 DVVRPPVDSVTK
+1049 
-1061 YGPVKGD
+1061 
-1068 SIVEKEEIPFK
+1068 
-1079 KERKFNP
+1079 
-1086 DLAPGTEKV
+1086 
-1095 TREGQKGEKTITTPT
+1095 
-1110 LKNPLTGEIIS
+1110 
-1121 KGESKEEIT
+1121 
-1130 KDPINELT
+1130 
-1138 EYGPET
+1138 
-1144 ITPGHRD
+1144 
-1151 EFDPKLPTGEK
+1151 
-1162 EEVPGKPGIK
+1162 
-1172 NPETGD
+1172 
-1178 VVRPPVD
+1178 
-1185 SVTKYGPVK
+1185 
-1194 GDSIVEKE
+1194 
-1202 EIPFE
+1202 
-1207 KERKFN
+1207 
-1213 PDLAPGTEKVTREGQ
+1213 
-1228 KGEKTITTPTLK
+1228 
-1240 NPLTGEIISKG
+1240 
-1251 ESKEE
+1251 
-1256 ITKDPINELTEYG
+1256 
-1269 PETITPGHRDEF
+1269 
-1281 DPKLPTG
+1281 
-1288 EKEEVP
+1288 
-1294 DKPGIKN
+1294 
-1301 PETGDVVRPP
+1301 
-1311 VDSVTKYGPVKGDSI
+1311 
-1326 VEKEEIP
+1326 
-1333 FEKERKF
+1333 KERKF

>member
-1 MRDKK
+1 M
-6 GPVNKRVDF
+6 
-15 LSNKL
+15 
-20 NKYSIRKFTVG
+20 
-31 TASILIG
+31 
-38 SLMYLGTQQEA
+38 
-49 EAAENNIENPTTL
+49 
-62 KDNVQSKEVK
+62 
-72 IEEVTNKD
+72 
-80 TAPQGVEAKS
+80 
-90 EVTSNKDTIEHE
+90 
-102 PSVKAEDISKK
+102 
-113 EDTPKEVADVAEV
+113 
-126 QPKSSVTHNAE
+126 
-137 TPKVRKARSVDEG
+137 
-150 SFDITRDS
+150 
-158 KNVVESTPITI
+158 
-169 QGKEHFE
+169 
-176 GYGSVD
+176 
-182 IQKKP
+182 
-187 TDLGVSE
+187 
-194 VTRFNVG
+194 
-201 NESNGLIGA
+201 IGA

-615 TKDPINELTEYGPE
+615 TKDP
-629 TITPGHRDEF
+629 
-639 DPKLPTGE
+639 
-647 KEEVPGKPG
+647 
-656 IKNPE
+656 
-661 TGDIVRPPV
+661 
-670 DSVTKYGPV
+670 
-679 KGDSI
+679 
-684 VEKEEIPFEK
+684 
-694 ERKFNPDLAPGTEK
+694 
-708 VTREGQKG
+708 
-716 EKTITTPT
+716 
-724 PTLKN
+724 
-729 PLTGEIISKGESKE
+729 
-743 EITKDPINELTEYGP
+743 
-758 ETIAPGHR
+758 
-766 DEFDPKLPIG
+766 
-776 EKEEVPGKP
+776 
-785 GIKNPE
+785 
-791 TGDVVRPP
+791 
-799 VDSVTKYGPVK
+799 
-810 GDSIVEKEE
+810 
-819 IPFEKERK
+819 
-827 FNPDLAPGTEKV
+827 
-839 TREGQK
+839 
-845 GEKTITTPTLKNPLT
+845 
-860 GVIISKGEPKEEIT
+860 
-874 KDPINEL
+874 
-881 TEYGPETITP
+881 
-891 GHRDEFDPKL
+891 
-901 PTGEKEEVPGKPGI
+901 
-915 KNPETGDVVRPPV
+915 
-928 DSVTKY
+928 
-934 GPVKGDSIVEKE
+934 
-946 EIPFKKER
+946 
-954 KFNPDLAPGTE
+954 
-965 KVTREGQKGEKTI
+965 
-978 TTPTLKNPLTGEIIS
+978 
-993 KGESKEEI
+993 
-1001 TKDPINELTEYG
+1001 
-1013 PETITPGHRDEFDPK
+1013 
-1028 LPTGEKEEVPGK
+1028 
-1040 PGIKNPETG
+1040 
-1049 DVVRPPVDSVTK
+1049 
-1061 YGPVKGD
+1061 
-1068 SIVEKEEIPFK
+1068 
-1079 KERKFNP
+1079 
-1086 DLAPGTEKV
+1086 
-1095 TREGQKGEKTITTPT
+1095 
-1110 LKNPLTGEIIS
+1110 
-1121 KGESKEEIT
+1121 
-1130 KDPINELT
+1130 
-1138 EYGPET
+1138 
-1144 ITPGHRD
+1144 
-1151 EFDPKLPTGEK
+1151 
-1162 EEVPGKPGIK
+1162 
-1172 NPETGD
+1172 
-1178 VVRPPVD
+1178 
-1185 SVTKYGPVK
+1185 
-1194 GDSIVEKE
+1194 
-1202 EIPFE
+1202 
-1207 KERKFN
+1207 
-1213 PDLAPGTEKVTREGQ
+1213 
-1228 KGEKTITTPTLK
+1228 
-1240 NPLTGEIISKG
+1240 
-1251 ESKEE
+1251 
-1256 ITKDPINELTEYG
+1256 
-1269 PETITPGHRDEF
+1269 
-1281 DPKLPTG
+1281 
-1288 EKEEVP
+1288 
-1294 DKPGIKN
+1294 
-1301 PETGDVVRPP
+1301 
-1311 VDSVTKYGPVKGDSI
+1311 
-1326 VEKEEIP
+1326 
-1333 FEKERKF
+1333 
-1340 NPDLAPGTEKVTR
+1340 
-1353 EGQKGEKTITTP
+1353 
-1365 TLKNP
+1365 
-1370 LTGEIISKGES
+1370 
-1381 KEEITKDPVNELTEF
+1381 VNELTEF

-1436 EEPVDDVIKHGP
+1436 EEPVDDGIKHGP

>member
-615 TKDPINELTEYGPE
+615 TKDP
-629 TITPGHRDEF
+629 
-639 DPKLPTGE
+639 
-647 KEEVPGKPG
+647 
-656 IKNPE
+656 
-661 TGDIVRPPV
+661 
-670 DSVTKYGPV
+670 
-679 KGDSI
+679 
-684 VEKEEIPFEK
+684 
-694 ERKFNPDLAPGTEK
+694 
-708 VTREGQKG
+708 
-716 EKTITTPT
+716 
-724 PTLKN
+724 
-729 PLTGEIISKGESKE
+729 
-743 EITKDPINELTEYGP
+743 
-758 ETIAPGHR
+758 
-766 DEFDPKLPIG
+766 
-776 EKEEVPGKP
+776 
-785 GIKNPE
+785 
-791 TGDVVRPP
+791 
-799 VDSVTKYGPVK
+799 
-810 GDSIVEKEE
+810 
-819 IPFEKERK
+819 
-827 FNPDLAPGTEKV
+827 
-839 TREGQK
+839 
-845 GEKTITTPTLKNPLT
+845 
-860 GVIISKGEPKEEIT
+860 
-874 KDPINEL
+874 
-881 TEYGPETITP
+881 
-891 GHRDEFDPKL
+891 
-901 PTGEKEEVPGKPGI
+901 
-915 KNPETGDVVRPPV
+915 
-928 DSVTKY
+928 
-934 GPVKGDSIVEKE
+934 
-946 EIPFKKER
+946 
-954 KFNPDLAPGTE
+954 
-965 KVTREGQKGEKTI
+965 
-978 TTPTLKNPLTGEIIS
+978 
-993 KGESKEEI
+993 
-1001 TKDPINELTEYG
+1001 
-1013 PETITPGHRDEFDPK
+1013 
-1028 LPTGEKEEVPGK
+1028 
-1040 PGIKNPETG
+1040 
-1049 DVVRPPVDSVTK
+1049 
-1061 YGPVKGD
+1061 
-1068 SIVEKEEIPFK
+1068 
-1079 KERKFNP
+1079 
-1086 DLAPGTEKV
+1086 
-1095 TREGQKGEKTITTPT
+1095 
-1110 LKNPLTGEIIS
+1110 
-1121 KGESKEEIT
+1121 
-1130 KDPINELT
+1130 
-1138 EYGPET
+1138 
-1144 ITPGHRD
+1144 
-1151 EFDPKLPTGEK
+1151 
-1162 EEVPGKPGIK
+1162 
-1172 NPETGD
+1172 
-1178 VVRPPVD
+1178 
-1185 SVTKYGPVK
+1185 
-1194 GDSIVEKE
+1194 
-1202 EIPFE
+1202 
-1207 KERKFN
+1207 
-1213 PDLAPGTEKVTREGQ
+1213 
-1228 KGEKTITTPTLK
+1228 
-1240 NPLTGEIISKG
+1240 
-1251 ESKEE
+1251 
-1256 ITKDPINELTEYG
+1256 
-1269 PETITPGHRDEF
+1269 
-1281 DPKLPTG
+1281 
-1288 EKEEVP
+1288 
-1294 DKPGIKN
+1294 
-1301 PETGDVVRPP
+1301 
-1311 VDSVTKYGPVKGDSI
+1311 
-1326 VEKEEIP
+1326 
-1333 FEKERKF
+1333 
-1340 NPDLAPGTEKVTR
+1340 GTEKVTR

>member
-102 PSVKAEDISKK
+102 ASVKAEDISKK
-113 EDTPKEVADVAEV
+113 EDTPKEVANVAEV

-137 TPKVRKARSVDEG
+137 APKVRKARSVDEG

-182 IQKKP
+182 IQKNP

-469 KNPLTGVIISKG
+469 KNPLTG
-481 EPKEEI
+481 
-487 TKDPINELTEYG
+487 
-499 PETIAPGHRDEFDPK
+499 
-514 LPTGE
+514 
-519 KEEVPGKPGIK
+519 
-530 NPETGDVVR
+530 
-539 PPVDS
+539 
-544 VTKYGPVKGDSI
+544 
-556 VEKEEIPFE
+556 
-565 KERKFNPD
+565 
-573 LAPGTEKVTRE
+573 
-584 GQKGEKT
+584 
-591 ITTPTLKNPL
+591 
-601 TGEIISKGESKEEI
+601 EIISKGESKEEI
-615 TKDPINELTEYGPE
+615 TKDPINELTEY
-629 TITPGHRDEF
+629 
-639 DPKLPTGE
+639 
-647 KEEVPGKPG
+647 
-656 IKNPE
+656 
-661 TGDIVRPPV
+661 
-670 DSVTKYGPV
+670 
-679 KGDSI
+679 
-684 VEKEEIPFEK
+684 
-694 ERKFNPDLAPGTEK
+694 
-708 VTREGQKG
+708 
-716 EKTITTPT
+716 
-724 PTLKN
+724 
-729 PLTGEIISKGESKE
+729 
-743 EITKDPINELTEYGP
+743 
-758 ETIAPGHR
+758 
-766 DEFDPKLPIG
+766 
-776 EKEEVPGKP
+776 
-785 GIKNPE
+785 
-791 TGDVVRPP
+791 
-799 VDSVTKYGPVK
+799 
-810 GDSIVEKEE
+810 
-819 IPFEKERK
+819 
-827 FNPDLAPGTEKV
+827 
-839 TREGQK
+839 
-845 GEKTITTPTLKNPLT
+845 
-860 GVIISKGEPKEEIT
+860 
-874 KDPINEL
+874 
-881 TEYGPETITP
+881 
-891 GHRDEFDPKL
+891 
-901 PTGEKEEVPGKPGI
+901 
-915 KNPETGDVVRPPV
+915 
-928 DSVTKY
+928 
-934 GPVKGDSIVEKE
+934 
-946 EIPFKKER
+946 
-954 KFNPDLAPGTE
+954 
-965 KVTREGQKGEKTI
+965 
-978 TTPTLKNPLTGEIIS
+978 
-993 KGESKEEI
+993 
-1001 TKDPINELTEYG
+1001 
-1013 PETITPGHRDEFDPK
+1013 
-1028 LPTGEKEEVPGK
+1028 
-1040 PGIKNPETG
+1040 
-1049 DVVRPPVDSVTK
+1049 
-1061 YGPVKGD
+1061 
-1068 SIVEKEEIPFK
+1068 
-1079 KERKFNP
+1079 
-1086 DLAPGTEKV
+1086 
-1095 TREGQKGEKTITTPT
+1095 
-1110 LKNPLTGEIIS
+1110 
-1121 KGESKEEIT
+1121 
-1130 KDPINELT
+1130 
-1138 EYGPET
+1138 
-1144 ITPGHRD
+1144 
-1151 EFDPKLPTGEK
+1151 
-1162 EEVPGKPGIK
+1162 
-1172 NPETGD
+1172 
-1178 VVRPPVD
+1178 
-1185 SVTKYGPVK
+1185 
-1194 GDSIVEKE
+1194 
-1202 EIPFE
+1202 
-1207 KERKFN
+1207 
-1213 PDLAPGTEKVTREGQ
+1213 
-1228 KGEKTITTPTLK
+1228 
-1240 NPLTGEIISKG
+1240 
-1251 ESKEE
+1251 
-1256 ITKDPINELTEYG
+1256 
-1269 PETITPGHRDEF
+1269 
-1281 DPKLPTG
+1281 
-1288 EKEEVP
+1288 
-1294 DKPGIKN
+1294 
-1301 PETGDVVRPP
+1301 
-1311 VDSVTKYGPVKGDSI
+1311 
-1326 VEKEEIP
+1326 
-1333 FEKERKF
+1333 
-1340 NPDLAPGTEKVTR
+1340 
-1353 EGQKGEKTITTP
+1353 
-1365 TLKNP
+1365 
-1370 LTGEIISKGES
+1370 
-1381 KEEITKDPVNELTEF
+1381 

>member
-102 PSVKAEDISKK
+102 ASVKAEDISKK
-113 EDTPKEVADVAEV
+113 EDTPKEVANVAEV

-137 TPKVRKARSVDEG
+137 APKVRKARSVDEG

-182 IQKKP
+182 IQKNP

-469 KNPLTGVIISKG
+469 KNPLTGEIISKG
-481 EPKEEI
+481 ESKEEI

-573 LAPGTEKVTRE
+573 LAPG
-584 GQKGEKT
+584 
-591 ITTPTLKNPL
+591 
-601 TGEIISKGESKEEI
+601 
-615 TKDPINELTEYGPE
+615 
-629 TITPGHRDEF
+629 
-639 DPKLPTGE
+639 
-647 KEEVPGKPG
+647 
-656 IKNPE
+656 
-661 TGDIVRPPV
+661 
-670 DSVTKYGPV
+670 
-679 KGDSI
+679 
-684 VEKEEIPFEK
+684 
-694 ERKFNPDLAPGTEK
+694 
-708 VTREGQKG
+708 
-716 EKTITTPT
+716 
-724 PTLKN
+724 
-729 PLTGEIISKGESKE
+729 
-743 EITKDPINELTEYGP
+743 
-758 ETIAPGHR
+758 
-766 DEFDPKLPIG
+766 
-776 EKEEVPGKP
+776 
-785 GIKNPE
+785 
-791 TGDVVRPP
+791 
-799 VDSVTKYGPVK
+799 
-810 GDSIVEKEE
+810 
-819 IPFEKERK
+819 
-827 FNPDLAPGTEKV
+827 
-839 TREGQK
+839 
-845 GEKTITTPTLKNPLT
+845 
-860 GVIISKGEPKEEIT
+860 
-874 KDPINEL
+874 
-881 TEYGPETITP
+881 
-891 GHRDEFDPKL
+891 
-901 PTGEKEEVPGKPGI
+901 
-915 KNPETGDVVRPPV
+915 
-928 DSVTKY
+928 
-934 GPVKGDSIVEKE
+934 
-946 EIPFKKER
+946 
-954 KFNPDLAPGTE
+954 
-965 KVTREGQKGEKTI
+965 
-978 TTPTLKNPLTGEIIS
+978 
-993 KGESKEEI
+993 
-1001 TKDPINELTEYG
+1001 
-1013 PETITPGHRDEFDPK
+1013 
-1028 LPTGEKEEVPGK
+1028 
-1040 PGIKNPETG
+1040 
-1049 DVVRPPVDSVTK
+1049 
-1061 YGPVKGD
+1061 
-1068 SIVEKEEIPFK
+1068 
-1079 KERKFNP
+1079 
-1086 DLAPGTEKV
+1086 
-1095 TREGQKGEKTITTPT
+1095 
-1110 LKNPLTGEIIS
+1110 
-1121 KGESKEEIT
+1121 
-1130 KDPINELT
+1130 
-1138 EYGPET
+1138 
-1144 ITPGHRD
+1144 
-1151 EFDPKLPTGEK
+1151 
-1162 EEVPGKPGIK
+1162 
-1172 NPETGD
+1172 
-1178 VVRPPVD
+1178 
-1185 SVTKYGPVK
+1185 
-1194 GDSIVEKE
+1194 
-1202 EIPFE
+1202 
-1207 KERKFN
+1207 
-1213 PDLAPGTEKVTREGQ
+1213 
-1228 KGEKTITTPTLK
+1228 
-1240 NPLTGEIISKG
+1240 
-1251 ESKEE
+1251 
-1256 ITKDPINELTEYG
+1256 
-1269 PETITPGHRDEF
+1269 
-1281 DPKLPTG
+1281 
-1288 EKEEVP
+1288 
-1294 DKPGIKN
+1294 
-1301 PETGDVVRPP
+1301 
-1311 VDSVTKYGPVKGDSI
+1311 
-1326 VEKEEIP
+1326 
-1333 FEKERKF
+1333 KF

>member
-102 PSVKAEDISKK
+102 ASVKAEDISKK
-113 EDTPKEVADVAEV
+113 EDTPKEVANVAEV

-137 TPKVRKARSVDEG
+137 APKVRKARSVDEG

-182 IQKKP
+182 IQKNP

-469 KNPLTGVIISKG
+469 KNPLTG
-481 EPKEEI
+481 
-487 TKDPINELTEYG
+487 
-499 PETIAPGHRDEFDPK
+499 
-514 LPTGE
+514 
-519 KEEVPGKPGIK
+519 
-530 NPETGDVVR
+530 
-539 PPVDS
+539 
-544 VTKYGPVKGDSI
+544 
-556 VEKEEIPFE
+556 
-565 KERKFNPD
+565 
-573 LAPGTEKVTRE
+573 
-584 GQKGEKT
+584 
-591 ITTPTLKNPL
+591 
-601 TGEIISKGESKEEI
+601 EIISKGESKEEI
-615 TKDPINELTEYGPE
+615 TKDPINELTEY
-629 TITPGHRDEF
+629 
-639 DPKLPTGE
+639 
-647 KEEVPGKPG
+647 
-656 IKNPE
+656 
-661 TGDIVRPPV
+661 
-670 DSVTKYGPV
+670 
-679 KGDSI
+679 
-684 VEKEEIPFEK
+684 
-694 ERKFNPDLAPGTEK
+694 
-708 VTREGQKG
+708 
-716 EKTITTPT
+716 
-724 PTLKN
+724 
-729 PLTGEIISKGESKE
+729 
-743 EITKDPINELTEYGP
+743 
-758 ETIAPGHR
+758 
-766 DEFDPKLPIG
+766 
-776 EKEEVPGKP
+776 
-785 GIKNPE
+785 
-791 TGDVVRPP
+791 
-799 VDSVTKYGPVK
+799 
-810 GDSIVEKEE
+810 
-819 IPFEKERK
+819 
-827 FNPDLAPGTEKV
+827 
-839 TREGQK
+839 
-845 GEKTITTPTLKNPLT
+845 
-860 GVIISKGEPKEEIT
+860 
-874 KDPINEL
+874 
-881 TEYGPETITP
+881 
-891 GHRDEFDPKL
+891 
-901 PTGEKEEVPGKPGI
+901 
-915 KNPETGDVVRPPV
+915 
-928 DSVTKY
+928 
-934 GPVKGDSIVEKE
+934 
-946 EIPFKKER
+946 
-954 KFNPDLAPGTE
+954 
-965 KVTREGQKGEKTI
+965 
-978 TTPTLKNPLTGEIIS
+978 
-993 KGESKEEI
+993 
-1001 TKDPINELTEYG
+1001 
-1013 PETITPGHRDEFDPK
+1013 
-1028 LPTGEKEEVPGK
+1028 
-1040 PGIKNPETG
+1040 
-1049 DVVRPPVDSVTK
+1049 
-1061 YGPVKGD
+1061 
-1068 SIVEKEEIPFK
+1068 
-1079 KERKFNP
+1079 
-1086 DLAPGTEKV
+1086 
-1095 TREGQKGEKTITTPT
+1095 
-1110 LKNPLTGEIIS
+1110 
-1121 KGESKEEIT
+1121 
-1130 KDPINELT
+1130 
-1138 EYGPET
+1138 
-1144 ITPGHRD
+1144 
-1151 EFDPKLPTGEK
+1151 
-1162 EEVPGKPGIK
+1162 
-1172 NPETGD
+1172 
-1178 VVRPPVD
+1178 
-1185 SVTKYGPVK
+1185 
-1194 GDSIVEKE
+1194 
-1202 EIPFE
+1202 
-1207 KERKFN
+1207 
-1213 PDLAPGTEKVTREGQ
+1213 
-1228 KGEKTITTPTLK
+1228 
-1240 NPLTGEIISKG
+1240 
-1251 ESKEE
+1251 
-1256 ITKDPINELTEYG
+1256 
-1269 PETITPGHRDEF
+1269 
-1281 DPKLPTG
+1281 
-1288 EKEEVP
+1288 
-1294 DKPGIKN
+1294 
-1301 PETGDVVRPP
+1301 
-1311 VDSVTKYGPVKGDSI
+1311 
-1326 VEKEEIP
+1326 
-1333 FEKERKF
+1333 
-1340 NPDLAPGTEKVTR
+1340 
-1353 EGQKGEKTITTP
+1353 
-1365 TLKNP
+1365 
-1370 LTGEIISKGES
+1370 
-1381 KEEITKDPVNELTEF
+1381 

-1448 KTGTPE
+1448 KTGTLE

>member
-102 PSVKAEDISKK
+102 ASVKAEDISKK
-113 EDTPKEVADVAEV
+113 EDTPKEVANVAEV

-137 TPKVRKARSVDEG
+137 APKVRKARSVDEG

-182 IQKKP
+182 IQKNP

-442 NPDLAPGTEKVTRE
+442 NPDLAPG
-456 GQKGEKTI
+456 
-464 TTPTL
+464 
-469 KNPLTGVIISKG
+469 
-481 EPKEEI
+481 
-487 TKDPINELTEYG
+487 
-499 PETIAPGHRDEFDPK
+499 HRDEFDPK

-519 KEEVPGKPGIK
+519 KEEVPG
-530 NPETGDVVR
+530 
-539 PPVDS
+539 
-544 VTKYGPVKGDSI
+544 
-556 VEKEEIPFE
+556 
-565 KERKFNPD
+565 
-573 LAPGTEKVTRE
+573 
-584 GQKGEKT
+584 
-591 ITTPTLKNPL
+591 
-601 TGEIISKGESKEEI
+601 
-615 TKDPINELTEYGPE
+615 
-629 TITPGHRDEF
+629 
-639 DPKLPTGE
+639 
-647 KEEVPGKPG
+647 
-656 IKNPE
+656 
-661 TGDIVRPPV
+661 
-670 DSVTKYGPV
+670 
-679 KGDSI
+679 
-684 VEKEEIPFEK
+684 
-694 ERKFNPDLAPGTEK
+694 
-708 VTREGQKG
+708 
-716 EKTITTPT
+716 
-724 PTLKN
+724 
-729 PLTGEIISKGESKE
+729 
-743 EITKDPINELTEYGP
+743 
-758 ETIAPGHR
+758 
-766 DEFDPKLPIG
+766 
-776 EKEEVPGKP
+776 
-785 GIKNPE
+785 
-791 TGDVVRPP
+791 
-799 VDSVTKYGPVK
+799 
-810 GDSIVEKEE
+810 
-819 IPFEKERK
+819 
-827 FNPDLAPGTEKV
+827 
-839 TREGQK
+839 
-845 GEKTITTPTLKNPLT
+845 
-860 GVIISKGEPKEEIT
+860 
-874 KDPINEL
+874 
-881 TEYGPETITP
+881 
-891 GHRDEFDPKL
+891 
-901 PTGEKEEVPGKPGI
+901 
-915 KNPETGDVVRPPV
+915 
-928 DSVTKY
+928 
-934 GPVKGDSIVEKE
+934 
-946 EIPFKKER
+946 
-954 KFNPDLAPGTE
+954 
-965 KVTREGQKGEKTI
+965 
-978 TTPTLKNPLTGEIIS
+978 
-993 KGESKEEI
+993 
-1001 TKDPINELTEYG
+1001 
-1013 PETITPGHRDEFDPK
+1013 
-1028 LPTGEKEEVPGK
+1028 
-1040 PGIKNPETG
+1040 
-1049 DVVRPPVDSVTK
+1049 
-1061 YGPVKGD
+1061 
-1068 SIVEKEEIPFK
+1068 
-1079 KERKFNP
+1079 
-1086 DLAPGTEKV
+1086 
-1095 TREGQKGEKTITTPT
+1095 
-1110 LKNPLTGEIIS
+1110 
-1121 KGESKEEIT
+1121 
-1130 KDPINELT
+1130 
-1138 EYGPET
+1138 
-1144 ITPGHRD
+1144 
-1151 EFDPKLPTGEK
+1151 
-1162 EEVPGKPGIK
+1162 
-1172 NPETGD
+1172 
-1178 VVRPPVD
+1178 
-1185 SVTKYGPVK
+1185 
-1194 GDSIVEKE
+1194 
-1202 EIPFE
+1202 
-1207 KERKFN
+1207 
-1213 PDLAPGTEKVTREGQ
+1213 
-1228 KGEKTITTPTLK
+1228 
-1240 NPLTGEIISKG
+1240 
-1251 ESKEE
+1251 
-1256 ITKDPINELTEYG
+1256 
-1269 PETITPGHRDEF
+1269 
-1281 DPKLPTG
+1281 
-1288 EKEEVP
+1288 
-1294 DKPGIKN
+1294 KPGIKN

-1557 LSKDRAKP
+1557 LSKDRAKS

>member
-102 PSVKAEDISKK
+102 ASVKAEDISKK
-113 EDTPKEVADVAEV
+113 EDTPKEVANVAEV

-137 TPKVRKARSVDEG
+137 APKVRKARSVDEG

-182 IQKKP
+182 IQKNP

-364 GKTWETSITDL
+364 GKMRAEYAGKTWETSITDL

-469 KNPLTGVIISKG
+469 KNPLTG
-481 EPKEEI
+481 
-487 TKDPINELTEYG
+487 
-499 PETIAPGHRDEFDPK
+499 
-514 LPTGE
+514 
-519 KEEVPGKPGIK
+519 
-530 NPETGDVVR
+530 
-539 PPVDS
+539 
-544 VTKYGPVKGDSI
+544 
-556 VEKEEIPFE
+556 
-565 KERKFNPD
+565 
-573 LAPGTEKVTRE
+573 
-584 GQKGEKT
+584 
-591 ITTPTLKNPL
+591 
-601 TGEIISKGESKEEI
+601 EIISKGESKEEI

-647 KEEVPGKPG
+647 KEEVPG
-656 IKNPE
+656 
-661 TGDIVRPPV
+661 
-670 DSVTKYGPV
+670 
-679 KGDSI
+679 
-684 VEKEEIPFEK
+684 
-694 ERKFNPDLAPGTEK
+694 
-708 VTREGQKG
+708 
-716 EKTITTPT
+716 
-724 PTLKN
+724 
-729 PLTGEIISKGESKE
+729 
-743 EITKDPINELTEYGP
+743 
-758 ETIAPGHR
+758 
-766 DEFDPKLPIG
+766 
-776 EKEEVPGKP
+776 
-785 GIKNPE
+785 
-791 TGDVVRPP
+791 
-799 VDSVTKYGPVK
+799 
-810 GDSIVEKEE
+810 
-819 IPFEKERK
+819 
-827 FNPDLAPGTEKV
+827 
-839 TREGQK
+839 
-845 GEKTITTPTLKNPLT
+845 
-860 GVIISKGEPKEEIT
+860 
-874 KDPINEL
+874 
-881 TEYGPETITP
+881 
-891 GHRDEFDPKL
+891 
-901 PTGEKEEVPGKPGI
+901 
-915 KNPETGDVVRPPV
+915 
-928 DSVTKY
+928 
-934 GPVKGDSIVEKE
+934 
-946 EIPFKKER
+946 
-954 KFNPDLAPGTE
+954 
-965 KVTREGQKGEKTI
+965 
-978 TTPTLKNPLTGEIIS
+978 
-993 KGESKEEI
+993 
-1001 TKDPINELTEYG
+1001 
-1013 PETITPGHRDEFDPK
+1013 
-1028 LPTGEKEEVPGK
+1028 
-1040 PGIKNPETG
+1040 
-1049 DVVRPPVDSVTK
+1049 
-1061 YGPVKGD
+1061 
-1068 SIVEKEEIPFK
+1068 
-1079 KERKFNP
+1079 
-1086 DLAPGTEKV
+1086 
-1095 TREGQKGEKTITTPT
+1095 
-1110 LKNPLTGEIIS
+1110 
-1121 KGESKEEIT
+1121 
-1130 KDPINELT
+1130 
-1138 EYGPET
+1138 
-1144 ITPGHRD
+1144 
-1151 EFDPKLPTGEK
+1151 
-1162 EEVPGKPGIK
+1162 
-1172 NPETGD
+1172 
-1178 VVRPPVD
+1178 
-1185 SVTKYGPVK
+1185 
-1194 GDSIVEKE
+1194 
-1202 EIPFE
+1202 
-1207 KERKFN
+1207 
-1213 PDLAPGTEKVTREGQ
+1213 
-1228 KGEKTITTPTLK
+1228 
-1240 NPLTGEIISKG
+1240 
-1251 ESKEE
+1251 
-1256 ITKDPINELTEYG
+1256 
-1269 PETITPGHRDEF
+1269 
-1281 DPKLPTG
+1281 
-1288 EKEEVP
+1288 
-1294 DKPGIKN
+1294 KPGIKN

>member
-102 PSVKAEDISKK
+102 ASVKAEDISKK
-113 EDTPKEVADVAEV
+113 EDTPKEVANVAEV

-137 TPKVRKARSVDEG
+137 APKVRKARSVDEG

-182 IQKKP
+182 IQKNP

-469 KNPLTGVIISKG
+469 KNPLTG
-481 EPKEEI
+481 
-487 TKDPINELTEYG
+487 
-499 PETIAPGHRDEFDPK
+499 
-514 LPTGE
+514 
-519 KEEVPGKPGIK
+519 
-530 NPETGDVVR
+530 
-539 PPVDS
+539 
-544 VTKYGPVKGDSI
+544 
-556 VEKEEIPFE
+556 
-565 KERKFNPD
+565 
-573 LAPGTEKVTRE
+573 
-584 GQKGEKT
+584 
-591 ITTPTLKNPL
+591 
-601 TGEIISKGESKEEI
+601 EIISKGESKEEI
-615 TKDPINELTEYGPE
+615 TKDPI
-629 TITPGHRDEF
+629 
-639 DPKLPTGE
+639 
-647 KEEVPGKPG
+647 
-656 IKNPE
+656 
-661 TGDIVRPPV
+661 
-670 DSVTKYGPV
+670 
-679 KGDSI
+679 
-684 VEKEEIPFEK
+684 
-694 ERKFNPDLAPGTEK
+694 
-708 VTREGQKG
+708 
-716 EKTITTPT
+716 
-724 PTLKN
+724 
-729 PLTGEIISKGESKE
+729 
-743 EITKDPINELTEYGP
+743 
-758 ETIAPGHR
+758 
-766 DEFDPKLPIG
+766 
-776 EKEEVPGKP
+776 
-785 GIKNPE
+785 
-791 TGDVVRPP
+791 
-799 VDSVTKYGPVK
+799 
-810 GDSIVEKEE
+810 
-819 IPFEKERK
+819 
-827 FNPDLAPGTEKV
+827 
-839 TREGQK
+839 
-845 GEKTITTPTLKNPLT
+845 
-860 GVIISKGEPKEEIT
+860 
-874 KDPINEL
+874 
-881 TEYGPETITP
+881 
-891 GHRDEFDPKL
+891 
-901 PTGEKEEVPGKPGI
+901 
-915 KNPETGDVVRPPV
+915 
-928 DSVTKY
+928 
-934 GPVKGDSIVEKE
+934 
-946 EIPFKKER
+946 
-954 KFNPDLAPGTE
+954 
-965 KVTREGQKGEKTI
+965 
-978 TTPTLKNPLTGEIIS
+978 
-993 KGESKEEI
+993 
-1001 TKDPINELTEYG
+1001 
-1013 PETITPGHRDEFDPK
+1013 
-1028 LPTGEKEEVPGK
+1028 
-1040 PGIKNPETG
+1040 
-1049 DVVRPPVDSVTK
+1049 
-1061 YGPVKGD
+1061 
-1068 SIVEKEEIPFK
+1068 
-1079 KERKFNP
+1079 
-1086 DLAPGTEKV
+1086 
-1095 TREGQKGEKTITTPT
+1095 
-1110 LKNPLTGEIIS
+1110 
-1121 KGESKEEIT
+1121 
-1130 KDPINELT
+1130 
-1138 EYGPET
+1138 
-1144 ITPGHRD
+1144 
-1151 EFDPKLPTGEK
+1151 
-1162 EEVPGKPGIK
+1162 
-1172 NPETGD
+1172 
-1178 VVRPPVD
+1178 
-1185 SVTKYGPVK
+1185 
-1194 GDSIVEKE
+1194 
-1202 EIPFE
+1202 
-1207 KERKFN
+1207 
-1213 PDLAPGTEKVTREGQ
+1213 
-1228 KGEKTITTPTLK
+1228 
-1240 NPLTGEIISKG
+1240 
-1251 ESKEE
+1251 
-1256 ITKDPINELTEYG
+1256 
-1269 PETITPGHRDEF
+1269 
-1281 DPKLPTG
+1281 
-1288 EKEEVP
+1288 
-1294 DKPGIKN
+1294 
-1301 PETGDVVRPP
+1301 
-1311 VDSVTKYGPVKGDSI
+1311 
-1326 VEKEEIP
+1326 
-1333 FEKERKF
+1333 
-1340 NPDLAPGTEKVTR
+1340 
-1353 EGQKGEKTITTP
+1353 
-1365 TLKNP
+1365 
-1370 LTGEIISKGES
+1370 
-1381 KEEITKDPVNELTEF
+1381 NELTEF

-1478 VKQEGQPGSK
+1478 VKQEGQLGSK

>member
-62 KDNVQSKEVK
+62 KDNVQSKEVA
-72 IEEVTNKD
+72 N
-80 TAPQGVEAKS
+80 
-90 EVTSNKDTIEHE
+90 
-102 PSVKAEDISKK
+102 
-113 EDTPKEVADVAEV
+113 VAEV

-137 TPKVRKARSVDEG
+137 APKVRKARSVDEG

-182 IQKKP
+182 IQKNP

-469 KNPLTGVIISKG
+469 KNPLTG
-481 EPKEEI
+481 
-487 TKDPINELTEYG
+487 
-499 PETIAPGHRDEFDPK
+499 
-514 LPTGE
+514 
-519 KEEVPGKPGIK
+519 
-530 NPETGDVVR
+530 
-539 PPVDS
+539 
-544 VTKYGPVKGDSI
+544 
-556 VEKEEIPFE
+556 
-565 KERKFNPD
+565 
-573 LAPGTEKVTRE
+573 
-584 GQKGEKT
+584 
-591 ITTPTLKNPL
+591 
-601 TGEIISKGESKEEI
+601 EIISKGESKEEI

-647 KEEVPGKPG
+647 KEEVPG
-656 IKNPE
+656 
-661 TGDIVRPPV
+661 
-670 DSVTKYGPV
+670 
-679 KGDSI
+679 
-684 VEKEEIPFEK
+684 
-694 ERKFNPDLAPGTEK
+694 
-708 VTREGQKG
+708 
-716 EKTITTPT
+716 
-724 PTLKN
+724 
-729 PLTGEIISKGESKE
+729 
-743 EITKDPINELTEYGP
+743 
-758 ETIAPGHR
+758 
-766 DEFDPKLPIG
+766 
-776 EKEEVPGKP
+776 
-785 GIKNPE
+785 
-791 TGDVVRPP
+791 
-799 VDSVTKYGPVK
+799 
-810 GDSIVEKEE
+810 
-819 IPFEKERK
+819 
-827 FNPDLAPGTEKV
+827 
-839 TREGQK
+839 
-845 GEKTITTPTLKNPLT
+845 
-860 GVIISKGEPKEEIT
+860 
-874 KDPINEL
+874 
-881 TEYGPETITP
+881 
-891 GHRDEFDPKL
+891 
-901 PTGEKEEVPGKPGI
+901 
-915 KNPETGDVVRPPV
+915 
-928 DSVTKY
+928 
-934 GPVKGDSIVEKE
+934 
-946 EIPFKKER
+946 
-954 KFNPDLAPGTE
+954 
-965 KVTREGQKGEKTI
+965 
-978 TTPTLKNPLTGEIIS
+978 
-993 KGESKEEI
+993 
-1001 TKDPINELTEYG
+1001 
-1013 PETITPGHRDEFDPK
+1013 
-1028 LPTGEKEEVPGK
+1028 
-1040 PGIKNPETG
+1040 
-1049 DVVRPPVDSVTK
+1049 
-1061 YGPVKGD
+1061 
-1068 SIVEKEEIPFK
+1068 
-1079 KERKFNP
+1079 
-1086 DLAPGTEKV
+1086 
-1095 TREGQKGEKTITTPT
+1095 
-1110 LKNPLTGEIIS
+1110 
-1121 KGESKEEIT
+1121 
-1130 KDPINELT
+1130 
-1138 EYGPET
+1138 
-1144 ITPGHRD
+1144 
-1151 EFDPKLPTGEK
+1151 
-1162 EEVPGKPGIK
+1162 
-1172 NPETGD
+1172 
-1178 VVRPPVD
+1178 
-1185 SVTKYGPVK
+1185 
-1194 GDSIVEKE
+1194 
-1202 EIPFE
+1202 
-1207 KERKFN
+1207 
-1213 PDLAPGTEKVTREGQ
+1213 
-1228 KGEKTITTPTLK
+1228 
-1240 NPLTGEIISKG
+1240 
-1251 ESKEE
+1251 
-1256 ITKDPINELTEYG
+1256 
-1269 PETITPGHRDEF
+1269 
-1281 DPKLPTG
+1281 
-1288 EKEEVP
+1288 
-1294 DKPGIKN
+1294 KPGIKN

>member
-615 TKDPINELTEYGPE
+615 TKDP
-629 TITPGHRDEF
+629 
-639 DPKLPTGE
+639 
-647 KEEVPGKPG
+647 
-656 IKNPE
+656 
-661 TGDIVRPPV
+661 
-670 DSVTKYGPV
+670 
-679 KGDSI
+679 
-684 VEKEEIPFEK
+684 
-694 ERKFNPDLAPGTEK
+694 
-708 VTREGQKG
+708 
-716 EKTITTPT
+716 
-724 PTLKN
+724 
-729 PLTGEIISKGESKE
+729 
-743 EITKDPINELTEYGP
+743 
-758 ETIAPGHR
+758 
-766 DEFDPKLPIG
+766 
-776 EKEEVPGKP
+776 
-785 GIKNPE
+785 
-791 TGDVVRPP
+791 
-799 VDSVTKYGPVK
+799 
-810 GDSIVEKEE
+810 
-819 IPFEKERK
+819 
-827 FNPDLAPGTEKV
+827 
-839 TREGQK
+839 
-845 GEKTITTPTLKNPLT
+845 
-860 GVIISKGEPKEEIT
+860 
-874 KDPINEL
+874 
-881 TEYGPETITP
+881 
-891 GHRDEFDPKL
+891 
-901 PTGEKEEVPGKPGI
+901 
-915 KNPETGDVVRPPV
+915 
-928 DSVTKY
+928 
-934 GPVKGDSIVEKE
+934 
-946 EIPFKKER
+946 
-954 KFNPDLAPGTE
+954 
-965 KVTREGQKGEKTI
+965 
-978 TTPTLKNPLTGEIIS
+978 
-993 KGESKEEI
+993 
-1001 TKDPINELTEYG
+1001 
-1013 PETITPGHRDEFDPK
+1013 
-1028 LPTGEKEEVPGK
+1028 
-1040 PGIKNPETG
+1040 
-1049 DVVRPPVDSVTK
+1049 
-1061 YGPVKGD
+1061 
-1068 SIVEKEEIPFK
+1068 
-1079 KERKFNP
+1079 
-1086 DLAPGTEKV
+1086 
-1095 TREGQKGEKTITTPT
+1095 
-1110 LKNPLTGEIIS
+1110 
-1121 KGESKEEIT
+1121 
-1130 KDPINELT
+1130 
-1138 EYGPET
+1138 
-1144 ITPGHRD
+1144 
-1151 EFDPKLPTGEK
+1151 
-1162 EEVPGKPGIK
+1162 
-1172 NPETGD
+1172 
-1178 VVRPPVD
+1178 
-1185 SVTKYGPVK
+1185 
-1194 GDSIVEKE
+1194 
-1202 EIPFE
+1202 
-1207 KERKFN
+1207 
-1213 PDLAPGTEKVTREGQ
+1213 
-1228 KGEKTITTPTLK
+1228 
-1240 NPLTGEIISKG
+1240 
-1251 ESKEE
+1251 
-1256 ITKDPINELTEYG
+1256 
-1269 PETITPGHRDEF
+1269 
-1281 DPKLPTG
+1281 
-1288 EKEEVP
+1288 
-1294 DKPGIKN
+1294 
-1301 PETGDVVRPP
+1301 
-1311 VDSVTKYGPVKGDSI
+1311 
-1326 VEKEEIP
+1326 
-1333 FEKERKF
+1333 
-1340 NPDLAPGTEKVTR
+1340 
-1353 EGQKGEKTITTP
+1353 
-1365 TLKNP
+1365 
-1370 LTGEIISKGES
+1370 
-1381 KEEITKDPVNELTEF
+1381 VNELTEF

-1405 KDIFDPNLPTDQTE
+1405 KDIFDPNLPTDQ